1 MLVILD
7 DVGNPWQSQATIPAG
22 IATVGNPSGIAK
34 PLAIPSGIAA
44 GIAKIT
50 FGSSSK
56 RDVFLG
62 QVQAWISPHNRH
74 PRRQRRPLW
83 AA

>member
-50 FGSSSK
+50 FALTLDA
-56 RDVFLG
+56 RIRVT
-62 QVQAWISPHNRH
+62 I
-74 PRRQRRPLW
+74 
-83 AA
+83 